1 MGRGLSIGSSPVEG
15 AGPGTPRCFEIAGED
30 GKFTPAMAELV
41 GADQVRLKAAGII
54 HPSKVRYAYSNVPD
68 INLYS
73 GDGIPVGPFSAE
85 ATR

>member
-1 MGRGLSIGSSPVEG
+1 
-15 AGPGTPRCFEIAGED
+15 
-30 GKFTPAMAELV
+30 MAELV